1 MNILV
6 FDIET
11 IPDIDSGKKI
21 FNLDDL
27 SEENVV
33 QVMQNHRYQ
42 QSDGKTEFLQLYLHK
57 IVSISVI
64 LKTSD
69 KINVWS
75 LGNTGSSEAELL
87 ENFYEYFFPCSV
99 WIG

>member
-42 QSDGKTEFLQLYLHK
+42 QSDG
-57 IVSISVI
+57 
-64 LKTSD
+64 
-69 KINVWS
+69 
-75 LGNTGSSEAELL
+75 
-87 ENFYEYFFPCSV
+87 
-99 WIG
+99 